1 MCTYTTHIHTC
12 ARCARQETVLISEQI
27 CPVARPSGIFGT
39 CTTGILFQ
47 QRDAHAGPP
56 PLSLSPR
63 FSTTTSTST
72 SSPSSS
78 YSTTAGPWTAG
89 SGTPGSGPAGPGP
102 AGSGRQRRS
111 TSGAYRA
118 RGYSLNQCW
127 PCREAVRVAIAAAVA
142 AAGEMGGG
150 RWGGRRASGS
160 TSSSSFGYT
169 SSSSS
174 GSGASS
180 GSSSGY
186 GYSTSSGFKAGTA
199 LAAGGR
205 GRMEGWVGGR
215 SGSGDGGSGALGV
228 RMEGGGVGVAGDW
241 V

>member
-39 CTTGILFQ
+39 CPTGILFQ

-89 SGTPGSGPAGPGP
+89 SGTPGSAPPGSSTP
-102 AGSGRQRRS
+102 GSTGRQRQRRS

-174 GSGASS
+174 G
-180 GSSSGY
+180 Y
-186 GYSTSSGFKAGTA
+186 GYSTSSGFEAGTA

-215 SGSGDGGSGALGV
+215 SGSGRGDGGSGALGV